1 MADKQYV
8 VIGAGI
14 AGVSAAEAIRRQDPD
29 GEITLL
35 SGERDL
41 PYARPMLSK
50 APLLSLELKQ
60 LTLHPAEWY
69 RQQGIRLR
77 LDAAAQSLDPAGRT
91 VVCGGEVLRYDK
103 CVLAVGARNFIP
115 PFPGAADVPL
125 CGVRT
130 LEDLRHVRRLAGGKR
145 RAVVIGGGV
154 IGLEMAAE
162 LSRYG
167 LEVSVLEAM
176 PSLMP
181 RLIGENISCWLQEQ
195 LPQLHIHTGVS
206 IRRLYRDGGETVV
219 ENGDG
224 KCWRCDILLVSC
236 GVRADTDL
244 AQKAGIICERAVV
257 VNERMETSVPD
268 VYACGDCAQFQGSN
282 AALWNQGLR
291 QGVTAG
297 TNAAGGDAV
306 YAGCDTSLALNLD
319 GVGLF
324 ALGDLGQSGG
334 RAYRIEEE
342 SWPARRTFQVDPR
355 RPAVPGKS
363 IRVWRGKQ
371 LTGVALLGDLRRMQA
386 LKAELLEQRRG
397 EE

>member
-14 AGVSAAEAIRRQDPD
+14 AGVSAAEAIRRQDAD

-103 CVLAVGARNFIP
+103 CVLAVGARNFVP
-115 PFPGAADVPL
+115 PFPGAEDVPL

-130 LEDLRHVRRLAGGKR
+130 LEDLRRVRRLAGGKR

-154 IGLEMAAE
+154 IGLEMAAG

-181 RLIGENISCWLQEQ
+181 RLIGENISRWLQEQ

-224 KCWRCDILLVSC
+224 RRWRCDILLVSC

-257 VNERMETSVPD
+257 VNERMETSAPD
-268 VYACGDCAQFQGSN
+268 VYACGDCAQFQGGN

-297 TNAAGGDAV
+297 ANAAGGEI
-306 YAGCDTSLALNLD
+306 
-319 GVGLF
+319 
-324 ALGDLGQSGG
+324 G
-334 RAYRIEEE
+334 RAH
-342 SWPARRTFQVDPR
+342 V
-355 RPAVPGKS
+355 
-363 IRVWRGKQ
+363 
-371 LTGVALLGDLRRMQA
+371 
-386 LKAELLEQRRG
+386 
-397 EE
+397 